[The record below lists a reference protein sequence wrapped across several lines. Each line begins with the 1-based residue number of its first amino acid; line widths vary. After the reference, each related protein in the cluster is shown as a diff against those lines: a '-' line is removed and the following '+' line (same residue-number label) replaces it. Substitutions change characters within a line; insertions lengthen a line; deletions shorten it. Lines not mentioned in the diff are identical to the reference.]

1 MLVVG
6 IVFLGQLI
14 HPLKIITTFFFW
26 TTTTVSALRPCFVAP
41 FLFVFATTALVASV
55 KRTVGVVGGFGNHQF
70 RCFLAFAMGRRGRLA
85 RRGLGADLQHRF
97 PQFMAEGIQRRLN
110 FIHHQLNETM
120 GIGIDVQERI
130 GDKYTG
136 GGGRGGA
143 GGGLACSFV
152 TVGNGGGGGGAVGPQ
167 TCGGRHDA
175 KLTVLTGTG

>member
-1 MLVVG
+1 
-6 IVFLGQLI
+6 
-14 HPLKIITTFFFW
+14 
-26 TTTTVSALRPCFVAP
+26 
-41 FLFVFATTALVASV
+41 
-55 KRTVGVVGGFGNHQF
+55 
-70 RCFLAFAMGRRGRLA
+70 
-85 RRGLGADLQHRF
+85 
-97 PQFMAEGIQRRLN
+97 
-110 FIHHQLNETM
+110 M

-152 TVGNGGGGGGAVGPQ
+152 TVGSGGGGGGAVGPQ